1 MQSLK
6 ETSKRINAMVKVAN
20 TAAELVEAQKAVA
33 HAKRAYYERLSGFNN
48 DSYPHE
54 ERLDPRNPGCA
65 EIIEHSKAEFAAYK
79 AAKRKA
85 YNAQRRLHTACKN
98 WSEVA

>member
-1 MQSLK
+1 MQSTI
-6 ETSKRINAMVKVAN
+6 ETSKRINALLQIANVAI
-20 TAAELVEAQKAVA
+20 ELVQAQKAIA
-33 HAKRAYYERLSGFNN
+33 PAKDAYYERLRSFGN
-48 DSYPHE
+48 DYPHE

-65 EIIEHSKAEFAAYK
+65 DIIKHSKDEFAAYK

-98 WSEVA
+98 LGEVA